1 MTFSC
6 IYFFS
11 GTWTPLVAVI
21 ITLIPGK
28 YLFMSWRPH
37 LCQSTSLVFKVK
49 RPARHLKT
57 FLLLHL
63 KKRKGPSQWR
73 LPKVITTKELGSS
86 IFQEIILNHK
96 CPPHCHCLHGFRNSE
111 HVKKNN
117 NLHAVYVHKTLI
129 SKMPRSPHLQNR
141 RMGENQLDASSLQ
154 FLVYVIY
161 RWRQIPP

>member
-1 MTFSC
+1 MTFSR

-111 HVKKNN
+111 HVKKNPICTPFMCTR
-117 NLHAVYVHKTLI
+117 LWFRKCRDLLI
-129 SKMPRSPHLQNR
+129 CKIEEWVRTN
-141 RMGENQLDASSLQ
+141 
-154 FLVYVIY
+154 
-161 RWRQIPP
+161 